1 MNSVLIYDINFIN
14 CFGINEFLSDLLK
27 NYNALYPKCGYKNG
41 LIINEKDKN
50 KYKYNNIL
58 EITNPMFIFISF
70 DFSNEK
76 DLYNE
81 DGSINNTNTLDLIS
95 YIELKLI

>member
-1 MNSVLIYDINFIN
+1 
-14 CFGINEFLSDLLK
+14 
-27 NYNALYPKCGYKNG
+27 
-41 LIINEKDKN
+41 
-50 KYKYNNIL
+50 
-58 EITNPMFIFISF
+58 MFIFISF